1 MFLKDEV
8 LKICVRKLTT
18 HSYPISLEC
27 LFPSLL
33 QKPKN
38 LSVQRNIQIL
48 GLDSICQDSLSHF
61 LIVGCFKPGENG
73 TILKKSTDKERE
85 CLVKLMKDILRP
97 YIPEYKKEV
106 NKGGERILGITKNIS
121 FIFLICHVL
130 CYLYNQ
136 VIKPCPN
143 GNVCWP
149 IMIKLINNRWGWE
162 LVPRRMVGLRAK
174 ESSVR
179 VSISGNPVSSNH
191 HLAPSH
197 CLILQWKWID
207 TYEDGREREG

>member
-1 MFLKDEV
+1 MWTRVLDWVYCVWFMFLKDAV
-8 LKICVRKLTT
+8 LKICVRKFTT
-18 HSYPISLEC
+18 HSYPIFLEC

-106 NKGGERILGITKNIS
+106 NKGGERIFGITKNIS
-121 FIFLICHVL
+121 FIFLIYHVL

-143 GNVCWP
+143 GNVC
-149 IMIKLINNRWGWE
+149 
-162 LVPRRMVGLRAK
+162 
-174 ESSVR
+174 
-179 VSISGNPVSSNH
+179 
-191 HLAPSH
+191 
-197 CLILQWKWID
+197 
-207 TYEDGREREG
+207 